1 MRMHACLRSASL
13 YSRAPATTWRSP
25 LQGSQRR
32 HGKKLPAACVDLLFR
47 MQKTCVQWFI
57 SWPHAF
63 LWFCAWAG
71 ALDEWI
77 TSEAIF
83 GVLSPATDKY
93 NYLYPPWQRN
103 SLRVLLFF

>member
-47 MQKTCVQWFI
+47 MQKTCVVY
-57 SWPHAF
+57 F
-63 LWFCAWAG
+63 LVPCARFCG
-71 ALDEWI
+71 FVRGLVPLM
-77 TSEAIF
+77 S
-83 GVLSPATDKY
+83 GSQVK
-93 NYLYPPWQRN
+93 
-103 SLRVLLFF
+103 LFLVS